1 MKAKDLA
8 IIALLVSNAFL
19 LALLVVG
26 RSPVPPA
33 NAQTVASIGSL
44 TMLSAG
50 AEGDPT
56 LFLIDTE
63 KNKMAVYTVVSGSRP
78 LRLIAVRD
86 MSYDFL
92 PDEFNDTSG
101 LNVEQI
107 KEYLSNKAGAK

>member
-8 IIALLVSNAFL
+8 IVVLLLFNAFL
-19 LALLVVG
+19 LALLVTG
-26 RSPVPPA
+26 KSPVPPA
-33 NAQTVASIGSL
+33 NAQTAASSGGL

-56 LFLIDTE
+56 LFIVDAE
-63 KNKMAVYTVVSGSRP
+63 KKKMTVYSVVSGSRP

-86 MSYDFL
+86 MSYDFF
-92 PDEFNDTSG
+92 PDGFNDTSG
-101 LNVEQI
+101 LDVEQI